1 MNACHLRWNFC
12 LTLQSCCQTCQSCR
26 ILASQSSLALPTC
39 LQTCV
44 LSLTAWRLTLLHSS
58 PPTWSTRLGIGAF
71 GVISGRRV
79 LLPCW
84 LNPCLTDKAYVIRSA
99 KIGWQF
105 WRWKRKSSVKSLPM
119 PDMLR
124 AFCVWLLRAC
134 LTWPLDSIF
143 IETIMTIV
151 FQTILLTMANSWLL
165 FQIW

>member
-39 LQTCV
+39 LKTCV
-44 LSLTAWRLTLLHSS
+44 LRLTAWRLTLLHSS
-58 PPTWSTRLGIGAF
+58 PPTWSTRLGIGVF

-105 WRWKRKSSVKSLPM
+105 WYWKRKIFSEIPSNARHAESLLRLTAQSLPDLV
-119 PDMLR
+119 PGLNFYWNNNDD
-124 AFCVWLLRAC
+124 FFSNNF
-134 LTWPLDSIF
+134 TYNG
-143 IETIMTIV
+143 
-151 FQTILLTMANSWLL
+151 Q
-165 FQIW
+165 